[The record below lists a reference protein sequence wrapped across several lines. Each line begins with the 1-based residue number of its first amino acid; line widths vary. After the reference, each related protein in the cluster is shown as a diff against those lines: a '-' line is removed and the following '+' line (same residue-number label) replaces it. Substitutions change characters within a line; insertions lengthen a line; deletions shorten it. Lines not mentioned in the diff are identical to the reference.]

1 MEYYSHYSIRA
12 SWMIAMY
19 TDFYQLKEFPFNT
32 TSDPDFFFSSK
43 THSEAVANLIYG
55 IEQRKG
61 VLVVTGEIGT
71 GKTTLC
77 RKIFKLS
84 TRKIKFA
91 LILNPRCS
99 ELELLQMIVQDFGIR
114 VRSKNKYTLME
125 ALNQYL
131 LEESIQGN
139 NVVVVIDEAQ
149 HLTVKQL
156 EQVRLLSNLETEKDK
171 LLQIILVGQPELDKK
186 LQMPEL
192 RQLRQ
197 RVVVYFQVQPLGRDD
212 VRSYINHRI
221 SRVAMENSRGKKIV
235 FTDRAIDKIYNF
247 TKGSPRTIN
256 ILCDRALLAGFVAET
271 HSIDDGIIENCAKEI
286 LYCEHH

>member
-1 MEYYSHYSIRA
+1 
-12 SWMIAMY
+12 MY
-19 TDFYQLKEFPFNT
+19 MDFYQLKESPFNT
-32 TSDPDFFFSSK
+32 TADPEFFFSSK
-43 THSEAVANLIYG
+43 THSEALANLIYG

-61 VLVVTGEIGT
+61 VIVVTGEIGT

-84 TRKIKFA
+84 TKRIKFA

-99 ELELLQMIVQDFGIR
+99 ELELLQMIVQDLGIQI
-114 VRSKNKYTLME
+114 RSKNKYALMN
-125 ALNQYL
+125 ALNEYL
-131 LEESIQGN
+131 LEESSQGN
-139 NVVVVIDEAQ
+139 NIVVVIDESQ

-171 LLQIILVGQPELDKK
+171 LLQIILVGQPELHKK
-186 LQMPEL
+186 LNMPGL

-197 RVVVYFQVQPLGRDD
+197 RIVVHFQVQPLERDD
-212 VRSYINHRI
+212 VKHYILHRI
-221 SRVAMENSRGKKIV
+221 DKALNERLRSKRSIA
-235 FTDRAIDKIYNF
+235 FTEKAIDKIYSY
-247 TKGSPRTIN
+247 TRGSPRTIN

>member
-1 MEYYSHYSIRA
+1 MDG
-12 SWMIAMY
+12 AMY
-19 TDFYQLKEFPFNT
+19 TEYYQLTESPFNT
-32 TSDPDFFFSSK
+32 TADPDFFFSSK
-43 THSEAVANLIYG
+43 THSEAIANLIYG

-84 TRKIKFA
+84 TKRIKFA

-99 ELELLQMIVQDFGIR
+99 ELELLQMIVHDLGIETK
-114 VRSKNKYTLME
+114 SKNKYTLTQM
-125 ALNQYL
+125 LNKFL
-131 LEESIQGN
+131 LEESSQGN
-139 NVVVVIDEAQ
+139 NIVVVIDEAQ
-149 HLTVKQL
+149 HLSVKQL

-171 LLQIILVGQPELDKK
+171 LLQIILVGQPELLKK
-186 LQMPEL
+186 LQMPAL

-197 RVVVYFQVQPLGRDD
+197 RVVVHFHVQPLERDD
-212 VRSYINHRI
+212 VKSYIHHRLNKA
-221 SRVAMENSRGKKIV
+221 RNENPTEKVNFTEKVA
-235 FTDRAIDKIYNF
+235 FTEKAIDSIYTI

-256 ILCDRALLAGFVAET
+256 ILCDRALLAGFIAET
-271 HSIDDGIIENCAKEI
+271 RSIDDGIIENCAKEI